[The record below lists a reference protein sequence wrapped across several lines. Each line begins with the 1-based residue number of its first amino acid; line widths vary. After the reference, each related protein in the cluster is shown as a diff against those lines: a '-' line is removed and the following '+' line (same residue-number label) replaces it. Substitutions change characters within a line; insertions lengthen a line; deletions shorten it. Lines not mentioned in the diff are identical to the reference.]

1 MEDKVERKTESAA
14 KRKIE
19 FLNNEG
25 SLRDLCDNMKHDNIS
40 IIVVPKGEEREEGI
54 ENLSE
59 EIMTEKSPN
68 LAKEKDIPVQE
79 AQGVLTG

>member
-1 MEDKVERKTESAA
+1 
-14 KRKIE
+14 
-19 FLNNEG
+19 
-25 SLRDLCDNMKHDNIS
+25 MKHDNIS

-79 AQGVLTG
+79 A